1 MKKLTIKKLNASAV
15 EASAVPA
22 LMNETGIE
30 WNAIACINWQEFPY
44 QPEVKFR
51 AAHNGEALLLHYQVT
66 EASVRAVA
74 LADDGR
80 VWEDACVEFFLS
92 PESNDFYYNFECNC
106 ATKLLLHYQVTE
118 ASVRAVA
125 LADDGRVWEDACV
138 EFFLS
143 PEGNDF
149 YYNFECNCATKLLLH
164 GGPAGGERPTASE
177 EVLKSVKRWSSLGT
191 EPFGERVGEC
201 TWEVALVIPAS
212 AIFRHEITDLNGKT
226 MRANFY
232 KCGDLL
238 QTPHFLSWAPIE
250 LPKPKFHCPEFF
262 GELNFE

>member
-1 MKKLTIKKLNASAV
+1 MKNLVIKKIETGAV

-22 LMNETGIE
+22 LFDAQGIE
-30 WNAIACINWQEFPY
+30 WNAIACVNWAEFPY

-51 AAHNGEALLLHYQVT
+51 AAHTGDAILLHYRVT
-66 EASVRAVA
+66 EACVRAVA
-74 LADDGR
+74 
-80 VWEDACVEFFLS
+80 V
-92 PESNDFYYNFECNC
+92 
-106 ATKLLLHYQVTE
+106 
-118 ASVRAVA
+118 
-125 LADDGRVWEDACV
+125 ADDGRVWEDACV

-191 EPFGERVGEC
+191 EPFEERVGEC

-212 AIFRHEITDLNGKT
+212 AIFRHEIETFNGKT

-232 KCGDLL
+232 KCGDKL

-262 GELNFE
+262 GELMFE

>member
-1 MKKLTIKKLNASAV
+1 MKELLIKLIVASAV
-15 EASAVPA
+15 DASAVPA
-22 LMNETGIE
+22 LMDAQHIE
-30 WNAIACINWQEFPY
+30 WNSIDCVNWKEQSY
-44 QPEVKFR
+44 QPSVKFR
-51 AAHNGEALLLHYQVT
+51 AAHTGDAILLHYQVT

-74 LADDGR
+74 
-80 VWEDACVEFFLS
+80 
-92 PESNDFYYNFECNC
+92 
-106 ATKLLLHYQVTE
+106 AT
-118 ASVRAVA
+118 
-125 LADDGRVWEDACV
+125 DDGRVWEDACV

-191 EPFGERVGEC
+191 EPFEERVGEC

-212 AIFRHEITDLNGKT
+212 AIFRHEIDSLNGKT

-232 KCGDLL
+232 KCGDKL
-238 QTPHFLSWAPIE
+238 QTPHFLSWSPID

-262 GELNFE
+262 GELMFE

>member
-1 MKKLTIKKLNASAV
+1 LERLFEEVIMKNLVIKKIETGAV

-22 LMNETGIE
+22 LFDAQGIE
-30 WNAIACINWQEFPY
+30 WNAIACVNWAEFPY

-51 AAHNGEALLLHYQVT
+51 VAHIGNAI
-66 EASVRAVA
+66 
-74 LADDGR
+74 
-80 VWEDACVEFFLS
+80 
-92 PESNDFYYNFECNC
+92 
-106 ATKLLLHYQVTE
+106 LLHYQVTE

-191 EPFGERVGEC
+191 EPFEERVGEC

-212 AIFRHEITDLNGKT
+212 AIFRHEIETFNGKT

-232 KCGDLL
+232 KCGDKL

-262 GELNFE
+262 GELVFE

>member
-1 MKKLTIKKLNASAV
+1 MKNLVIKKIETGAV

-22 LMNETGIE
+22 LFDAQGIE
-30 WNAIACINWQEFPY
+30 WNAVACVNWAEFPY

-51 AAHNGEALLLHYQVT
+51 VAHTGNAILLHYQVT

-74 LADDGR
+74 A
-80 VWEDACVEFFLS
+80 
-92 PESNDFYYNFECNC
+92 
-106 ATKLLLHYQVTE
+106 
-118 ASVRAVA
+118 
-125 LADDGRVWEDACV
+125 ADDGRVWEDACV

-191 EPFGERVGEC
+191 EPFEERVGEC

-212 AIFRHEITDLNGKT
+212 AIFRHEIETFNGKT

-232 KCGDLL
+232 KCGDKL

>member
-1 MKKLTIKKLNASAV
+1 MKELLIKLIVASAV
-15 EASAVPA
+15 DASAVPA
-22 LMNETGIE
+22 LMDAQNIE
-30 WNAIACINWQEFPY
+30 WNSIDCVNWKEYPY
-44 QPEVKFR
+44 QPSVKFR
-51 AAHNGEALLLHYQVT
+51 AAHTG
-66 EASVRAVA
+66 
-74 LADDGR
+74 
-80 VWEDACVEFFLS
+80 DAI
-92 PESNDFYYNFECNC
+92 
-106 ATKLLLHYQVTE
+106 LLHYQVTE

-212 AIFRHEITDLNGKT
+212 AIFRHEIETFNGKT

-232 KCGDLL
+232 KCGDKL

>member
-1 MKKLTIKKLNASAV
+1 MKSVPKSFLFVVDMKKLSIKKLNASSV
-15 EASAVPA
+15 EASTVPA
-22 LMNETGIE
+22 LLDAQGIE
-30 WNAIACINWQEFPY
+30 WNAIACVNWVEYPY
-44 QPEVKFR
+44 QPDVKFR
-51 AAHNGEALLLHYQVT
+51 AAHTGDAILLHYQVT

-74 LADDGR
+74 LADDG
-80 VWEDACVEFFLS
+80 
-92 PESNDFYYNFECNC
+92 
-106 ATKLLLHYQVTE
+106 K
-118 ASVRAVA
+118 
-125 LADDGRVWEDACV
+125 VWEDACV

-149 YYNFECNCATKLLLH
+149 YYNFECNCAAKLLLH

-177 EVLKSVKRWSSLGT
+177 EVLKSVKRWASLGT
-191 EPFGERVGEC
+191 EPFEERVGEC
-201 TWEVALVIPAS
+201 TWEVVLVIPAS
-212 AIFRHEITDLNGKT
+212 AIFRHEIADLNGKT

-262 GELNFE
+262 GELVFE

>member
-1 MKKLTIKKLNASAV
+1 MKNLVIKKIETGAV

-22 LMNETGIE
+22 LFDAQGIE
-30 WNAIACINWQEFPY
+30 WNAIACVNWAEFPY

-51 AAHNGEALLLHYQVT
+51 AAHTG
-66 EASVRAVA
+66 
-74 LADDGR
+74 
-80 VWEDACVEFFLS
+80 DAI
-92 PESNDFYYNFECNC
+92 
-106 ATKLLLHYQVTE
+106 LLHYQVTE

-191 EPFGERVGEC
+191 EPFEERVGEC

-212 AIFRHEITDLNGKT
+212 AIFRHEIETFNGKT

-232 KCGDLL
+232 KCGDKL

-262 GELNFE
+262 GELMFE

>member
-1 MKKLTIKKLNASAV
+1 MKNLVIKKIEIGAV

-22 LMNETGIE
+22 LFDAQGIE
-30 WNAIACINWQEFPY
+30 WNTIACVNWAEFPY

-51 AAHNGEALLLHYQVT
+51 AAHTGDAILLHYQVT

-106 ATKLLLHYQVTE
+106 ATKLLLH
-118 ASVRAVA
+118 
-125 LADDGRVWEDACV
+125 
-138 EFFLS
+138 
-143 PEGNDF
+143 
-149 YYNFECNCATKLLLH
+149 

-191 EPFGERVGEC
+191 EPFEERVGEC

-212 AIFRHEITDLNGKT
+212 AIFRHEIETFNGKT

-232 KCGDLL
+232 KCGDKL
-238 QTPHFLSWAPIE
+238 QTPHFLSWAPID

-262 GELNFE
+262 GEVVFE

>member
-1 MKKLTIKKLNASAV
+1 MKELLIKLIVASAV
-15 EASAVPA
+15 DASAVPA
-22 LMNETGIE
+22 LMDAQHIE
-30 WNAIACINWQEFPY
+30 WNAIDCVNWKEYPY
-44 QPEVKFR
+44 QPIVKFR
-51 AAHNGEALLLHYQVT
+51 AAHTGEAI
-66 EASVRAVA
+66 
-74 LADDGR
+74 
-80 VWEDACVEFFLS
+80 
-92 PESNDFYYNFECNC
+92 
-106 ATKLLLHYQVTE
+106 LLHYQVTE

-191 EPFGERVGEC
+191 EPFEERVGEC

-212 AIFRHEITDLNGKT
+212 AIFRHEIETFNGKT

-232 KCGDLL
+232 KCGDKL

-250 LPKPKFHCPEFF
+250 LPQPKFHCPEFF
-262 GELNFE
+262 GELMFE

>member
-1 MKKLTIKKLNASAV
+1 MKELLIKLIGASAV
-15 EASAVPA
+15 DASAVPA
-22 LMNETGIE
+22 LMDAQNIE
-30 WNAIACINWQEFPY
+30 WNSIDCVNWKEYPY
-44 QPEVKFR
+44 QPSVKFR
-51 AAHNGEALLLHYQVT
+51 AAHTG
-66 EASVRAVA
+66 
-74 LADDGR
+74 
-80 VWEDACVEFFLS
+80 DAI
-92 PESNDFYYNFECNC
+92 
-106 ATKLLLHYQVTE
+106 LLHYQVTE

-191 EPFGERVGEC
+191 EPFEERVGEC

-212 AIFRHEITDLNGKT
+212 AIFRHEIETFNGKT

-232 KCGDLL
+232 KCGDKL

-250 LPKPKFHCPEFF
+250 LPQPKFHCPEFF
-262 GELNFE
+262 GELMFE

>member
-1 MKKLTIKKLNASAV
+1 MKNLVIKKIETGAV
-15 EASAVPA
+15 EASAVPTLFDA
-22 LMNETGIE
+22 QGIE
-30 WNAIACINWQEFPY
+30 WNAIACVNWAEFPY

-51 AAHNGEALLLHYQVT
+51 AAHTGDAILLHYLVT

-74 LADDGR
+74 A
-80 VWEDACVEFFLS
+80 
-92 PESNDFYYNFECNC
+92 
-106 ATKLLLHYQVTE
+106 
-118 ASVRAVA
+118 
-125 LADDGRVWEDACV
+125 ADDGRVWEDACV

-191 EPFGERVGEC
+191 EPFEERVGEC

-212 AIFRHEITDLNGKT
+212 AIFRHEIETFNGKT

-232 KCGDLL
+232 KCGDKL

-262 GELNFE
+262 GELVFE

>member
-1 MKKLTIKKLNASAV
+1 MKELLIKLIVASAV
-15 EASAVPA
+15 DASAVPA
-22 LMNETGIE
+22 LMDAQHIE
-30 WNAIACINWQEFPY
+30 WNAIDCVNWKEYPY
-44 QPEVKFR
+44 QPIVKFR
-51 AAHNGEALLLHYQVT
+51 AAHTGDAILHHYQVP

-74 LADDGR
+74 LAD
-80 VWEDACVEFFLS
+80 V
-92 PESNDFYYNFECNC
+92 
-106 ATKLLLHYQVTE
+106 
-118 ASVRAVA
+118 
-125 LADDGRVWEDACV
+125 GRVWEDACV

-164 GGPAGGERPTASE
+164 GGPAGSERPTASE

-191 EPFGERVGEC
+191 EPFEERVGEC
-201 TWEVALVIPAS
+201 TWEVALVIPTS
-212 AIFRHEITDLNGKT
+212 AIFRQEIETFNGKT

-232 KCGDLL
+232 KCGDKL

-262 GELNFE
+262 GEIVFE

>member
-1 MKKLTIKKLNASAV
+1 MKNLVIKKITTGAV

-22 LMNETGIE
+22 LFDAQGIE
-30 WNAIACINWQEFPY
+30 WNTIACVNWTEFPY

-51 AAHNGEALLLHYQVT
+51 AAHTG
-66 EASVRAVA
+66 
-74 LADDGR
+74 
-80 VWEDACVEFFLS
+80 DAI
-92 PESNDFYYNFECNC
+92 
-106 ATKLLLHYQVTE
+106 LLHYQVTE

-191 EPFGERVGEC
+191 EPFEERVGEC

-212 AIFRHEITDLNGKT
+212 AIFRHEIETFNGKT

-232 KCGDLL
+232 KCGDKL

>member
-1 MKKLTIKKLNASAV
+1 MKNLVIKKIETGAV

-22 LMNETGIE
+22 LFDAAGIK
-30 WNAIACINWQEFPY
+30 WNAIACVNWAEFPY

-51 AAHNGEALLLHYQVT
+51 AAHTG
-66 EASVRAVA
+66 
-74 LADDGR
+74 
-80 VWEDACVEFFLS
+80 DAI
-92 PESNDFYYNFECNC
+92 
-106 ATKLLLHYQVTE
+106 LLHYQVTE

-177 EVLKSVKRWSSLGT
+177 EVLKSVKRWSSLGA
-191 EPFGERVGEC
+191 EPFEERVGEC

-212 AIFRHEITDLNGKT
+212 AIFRHDITDLNGKT

-232 KCGDLL
+232 KCGDKL
-238 QTPHFLSWAPIE
+238 QTPHFLSWAPID

-262 GELNFE
+262 GEIKFE